1 MAEKKGKKK
10 QNTVYRKEANTE
22 FQKGAGNAFTG
33 GGSAAYQPRDSG
45 TGRAGRSAGR
55 KKQTEKSM
63 QAHQE
68 TFGQKV
74 QKSEKSQP
82 GKGSTFTGNK
92 SMDSRSS
99 DAGQRK
105 SNHASKAHARKQ
117 MYQTTSG
124 QKVQKSDVK
133 PGQEEK
139 SDFVKE
145 SNAFTGQENFSQ
157 PEETEKKQP
166 DAEDYHR
173 RDTYRQSQ
181 KKGKYHKKRMQKE
194 HRVKGGTNDKP
205 ENKTFT
211 EETFTGNTR
220 NTFQGEGDKGIPLA
234 ESV

>member
-10 QNTVYRKEANTE
+10 QNTAYRKEANAE

-33 GGSAAYQPRDSG
+33 GSAAYQPRDAN
-45 TGRAGRSAGR
+45 TGKAGQSAGR

-82 GKGSTFTGNK
+82 GNSSTFTENK
-92 SMDSRSS
+92 SMDSGSS

-124 QKVQKSDVK
+124 QKVQKSGAK
-133 PGQEEK
+133 PEKEEK
-139 SDFVKE
+139 PDFVKE
-145 SNAFTGQENFSQ
+145 NNTFTGQEN
-157 PEETEKKQP
+157 
-166 DAEDYHR
+166 
-173 RDTYRQSQ
+173 
-181 KKGKYHKKRMQKE
+181 
-194 HRVKGGTNDKP
+194 
-205 ENKTFT
+205 
-211 EETFTGNTR
+211 
-220 NTFQGEGDKGIPLA
+220 
-234 ESV
+234 

>member
-10 QNTVYRKEANTE
+10 QDAAFRKKADSE
-22 FQKGAGNAFTG
+22 FRKGTDNAFT
-33 GGSAAYQPRDSG
+33 GGSAAYQPRDAN
-45 TGRAGRSAGR
+45 TGKPGRGSDGKR
-55 KKQTEKSM
+55 QVEKSM

-105 SNHASKAHARKQ
+105 SNHASKVHAKKQ
-117 MYQTTSG
+117 MYQTASG
-124 QKVQKSDVK
+124 QKVQKSGAE

-139 SDFVKE
+139 PDFIKE
-145 SNAFTGQENFSQ
+145 NSGFTGQDSFNQ
-157 PEETEKKQP
+157 TEETEKRQA
-166 DAEDYHR
+166 DGEDYHR

-181 KKGKYHKKRMQKE
+181 KKGKYHKKRVQRE
-194 HRVKGGTNDKP
+194 HRNKGGRIFYG
-205 ENKTFT
+205 EYRKTVSGGRRF
-211 EETFTGNTR
+211 
-220 NTFQGEGDKGIPLA
+220 
-234 ESV
+234 